1 MGEGSQPGR
10 STGAREPPAPE
21 TPERKTPAG
30 ETPAGETPAGETPAL
45 EPRTRA
51 AASDRAI
58 RPGGRSDLVE
68 TLRRVLERHDAVAVA
83 YLFGSQARASASA
96 LSDVDVAVVVDP
108 ARAGDRLTL
117 QLELTGAIVD
127 ALGCD
132 AVDVVLLDEA
142 PPALAYRVLRDGQ
155 LILSRDEA
163 LRIRHRIRAVAEYL
177 DTKPLRR
184 RAREAL
190 RHRLV
195 EGSFGRS

>member
-1 MGEGSQPGR
+1 MGEGLQPGR
-10 STGAREPPAPE
+10 STGAREPPAGE
-21 TPERKTPAG
+21 TRTGEPLAG
-30 ETPAGETPAGETPAL
+30 ETPAP

-51 AASDRAI
+51 DAGDRSI
-58 RPGGRSDLVE
+58 RPDGRSDLVQ
-68 TLRRVLERHDAVAVA
+68 TLRRVLERHHAVAIA

-96 LSDVDVAVVVDP
+96 ISDVDVAVLVDP
-108 ARAGDRLTL
+108 SRAGDRLAL

-163 LRIRHRIRAVAEYL
+163 LRIRHRIRAVTEYL
-177 DTKPLRR
+177 DTEPLRR

-190 RHRLV
+190 QRRLA

>member
-1 MGEGSQPGR
+1 MGEGPQPAG
-10 STGAREPPAPE
+10 STGARQPPEGETRTGEPPE
-21 TPERKTPAG
+21 G
-30 ETPAGETPAGETPAL
+30 ETRTGKPG
-45 EPRTRA
+45 TRA
-51 AASDRAI
+51 AAADRAI
-58 RPGGRSDLVE
+58 RSDGRPDLVA

-83 YLFGSQARASASA
+83 YLFGSQARASTSA

-117 QLELTGAIVD
+117 QLELTGAVID

-142 PPALAYRVLRDGQ
+142 PPALAYRVIRDGQ

-163 LRIRHRIRAVAEYL
+163 LRVRHRIRAVGEYL
-177 DTKPLRR
+177 DTEPLRR
-184 RAREAL
+184 RARQAL
-190 RHRLV
+190 RRRLE